1 MSADGGQVGTIS
13 HDSHSGTVVSD
24 LSNHAIICGFGL
36 PGRAVARVLESQH
49 IDYCIVELNPATVD
63 RCARTG
69 VQIIHGDARDPET
82 LRRAGVERAQILAL
96 AIPNDAVVLDAVKAG
111 RQLNP
116 SVYIVARLHFTS
128 AGIEAHRRG
137 ANETVVAEQVVANEF
152 SRLIEAR
159 RSVSH

>member
-1 MSADGGQVGTIS
+1 MSDGNGQVCTIVPDT
-13 HDSHSGTVVSD
+13 HTATAVFD
-24 LSNHAIICGFGL
+24 LSNHAIICGYRL
-36 PGRAVARVLESQH
+36 PGRAVARALEAQH
-49 IDYCIVELNPATVD
+49 IHYCIVELNPTTVD

-82 LRRAGVERAQILAL
+82 LRRAGIERAQILAL
-96 AIPNDAVVLDAVKAG
+96 AIPTDTVVLEAVKQG

-152 SRLIEAR
+152 SRLIDAR
-159 RSVSH
+159 RSVQH